1 MSSPNLLWREK
12 KRGKREQE
20 KRKRRKWSSW
30 RGGQVQIGGL
40 IFVFFFFFHFY
51 SLWRLKELKVP
62 FFSCTGEVGG
72 VTIVTLLSFPSP
84 TALLCHHPFYF
95 PPRSSR
101 RLRNG
106 TSRGAVTQEDRF
118 GNEAEE
124 EEDRTRGGRL
134 EEERITPGLTV
145 WEYTNAHFLFW
156 FFFFFFL
163 SGRWPLHFL
172 CHVQHLIQTMW
183 RQHFP
188 GKDTFFK
195 PCMCAR
201 S

>member
-1 MSSPNLLWREK
+1 MKGKEERKEGAGEEK
-12 KRGKREQE
+12 KAQVIQL
-20 KRKRRKWSSW
+20 KRRTSAD
-30 RGGQVQIGGL
+30 RRL
-40 IFVFFFFFHFY
+40 DLCIFYFFFHFY

-145 WEYTNAHFLFW
+145 
-156 FFFFFFL
+156 
-163 SGRWPLHFL
+163 
-172 CHVQHLIQTMW
+172 
-183 RQHFP
+183 
-188 GKDTFFK
+188 
-195 PCMCAR
+195 
-201 S
+201 